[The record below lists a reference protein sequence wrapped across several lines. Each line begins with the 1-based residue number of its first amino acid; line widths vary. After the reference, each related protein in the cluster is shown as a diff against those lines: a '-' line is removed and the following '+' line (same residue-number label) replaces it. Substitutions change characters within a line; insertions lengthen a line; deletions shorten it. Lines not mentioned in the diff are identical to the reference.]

1 MSRIA
6 TSAVDPAAVT
16 VTTTQVEPAPC
27 IPGIDPL
34 DINNLD
40 EAQVFAYLHEINSH
54 ITRRMIRDAVLR
66 KELRGVR
73 RGNKGLFS
81 RRAAL
86 AWMTGEDA

>member
-1 MSRIA
+1 MSNHSSA
-6 TSAVDPAAVT
+6 TVDPAAIT
-16 VTTTQVEPAPC
+16 VTTTEVGPAPNV
-27 IPGIDPL
+27 PGIDPL
-34 DINNLD
+34 DVNNLD

-81 RRAAL
+81 RRVAL
-86 AWMTGEDA
+86 AWMTGEQS